1 MHSNHMRYLKMHVL
15 KVMLNTLNLKFKN
28 TLTFTY
34 VHLMGSIEIMLLILL
49 IYLSITQTDES
60 LINVRIQIVVH

>member
-1 MHSNHMRYLKMHVL
+1 M
-15 KVMLNTLNLKFKN
+15 KFKN